1 MKTFF
6 LFMLWRTDS
15 EHCTLVL
22 SLVAFS
28 LRIIPIFR
36 TQTSLLTYMK
46 YTFFTDLLTLSELW
60 QLRVE

>member
-1 MKTFF
+1 
-6 LFMLWRTDS
+6 MLWRTDS

-28 LRIIPIFR
+28 LRIISIFR

>member
-1 MKTFF
+1 
-6 LFMLWRTDS
+6 MLWRTDS